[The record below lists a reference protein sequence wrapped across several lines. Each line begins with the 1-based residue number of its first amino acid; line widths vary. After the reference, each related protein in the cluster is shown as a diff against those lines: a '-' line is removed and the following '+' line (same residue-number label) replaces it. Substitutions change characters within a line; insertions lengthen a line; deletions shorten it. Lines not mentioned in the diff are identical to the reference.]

1 MFTAKNV
8 LKTEVIV
15 EIAQAHDGSLGI
27 LHSYIDAIAE
37 SGADT
42 VKFQM
47 HIADA
52 ESSVHEPFR
61 INFSYEDKTRF
72 DYWKRMGFSFDQW
85 VGIKQHCDEVGI
97 NFLCSP
103 FSIEAFNW
111 LEKLGI
117 ERYKIA
123 SGEVNNN
130 LLLDKIALTKKP
142 VLLSSGMSSYS
153 EIDSLVELFRTTG
166 NDISI
171 FQCTT
176 AYPTPPEQVGLNVIS
191 EMIDRYDFPIGLSD
205 HSGDI
210 YASLAAVSLGA
221 RLVEVH
227 AVFDKRQFGPD
238 SSSSLTIESLTE
250 MVRGIRKIDAM
261 KSNKVT
267 KDDDEKFEKLKQMF
281 GKTLS
286 VRRDIEPGEIL
297 QLEDLESKKPANMG
311 IPANEY
317 KQILGRQLVSKLK
330 RNDFLQF
337 SDLK

>member
-1 MFTAKNV
+1 M

-317 KQILGRQLVSKLK
+317 KQILGRQLVSRLK

>member
-1 MFTAKNV
+1 V

-261 KSNKVT
+261 KSNKVA
-267 KDDDEKFEKLKQMF
+267 KDDEEKFEKLKQMF

>member
-1 MFTAKNV
+1 MS
-8 LKTEVIV
+8 KTEVIV

-27 LHSYIDAIAE
+27 LHSYIDAISE
-37 SGADT
+37 TGADT

-227 AVFDKRQFGPD
+227 AVFNKRQFGPD

-286 VRRDIEPGEIL
+286 VRRDIEPGEIV

>member
-1 MFTAKNV
+1 M